1 MSAKGQLIEFFRE
14 SNKNPW
20 SSKSVDV
27 QLFEMQLEQLK
38 HDEKYHKEICSL
50 SVQNRIN
57 HMSLHFAKYTGQI
70 SEMVFSGENI
80 EKNDSLKRT
89 ITDTFVIVTILAN
102 VLNKKLSDGIE
113 NIELKEVNSLKELGL
128 KLTKTENIK
137 QEGISWFL
145 NSIAV
150 ANGKI
155 AKACEKLDHMEAYPF
170 REEIFKGMTQI
181 FKATLIV
188 SSQLSYDL
196 PMVVRKRLID
206 IEERS
211 VFYEML
217 K

>member
-1 MSAKGQLIEFFRE
+1 MSAKGQLVEFFSE
-14 SNKNPW
+14 ANKIPW
-20 SSKSVDV
+20 SSKNVEA
-27 QLFEMQLEQLK
+27 QLYELQFEQFK

-70 SEMVFSGENI
+70 SEMVYFGESI
-80 EKNDSLKRT
+80 EESDGLKRT
-89 ITDTFVIVTILAN
+89 IIDIFVIATILAN
-102 VLNKKLSDGIE
+102 ILNKKLSDGIE

-128 KLTKTENIK
+128 QLAKMGNIK

-145 NSIAV
+145 NSIAI

-170 REEIFKGMTQI
+170 REEIFKGLTHI
-181 FKATLIV
+181 FKSTLIV
-188 SSQLSYDL
+188 ASQLNYDL
-196 PMVVRKRLID
+196 PILVRKRLIE

-211 VFYEML
+211 VFYEKL